1 MVRQN
6 HPVGELQEAQLAI
19 VMAEEREASMAYLA
33 LKPETLRT
41 VGESVVALS
50 VHDKTLLVD
59 FRAET
64 VSGLRALINSYLRW
78 VTMISRTLEVVDAD
92 RSGSESVHESQT

>member
-1 MVRQN
+1 MVRQS
-6 HPVGELQEAQLAI
+6 VLVDERQKAQLAI
-19 VMAEEREASMAYLA
+19 VMAEEREASMTYLA

-41 VGESVVALS
+41 VGESEVALS

-78 VTMISRTLEVVDAD
+78 VTMISRTLEVVDAEEN
-92 RSGSESVHESQT
+92 GSVPVHEL